1 MGDINMKPSKISMFV
16 LSACILTFSAKRR
29 GNLRST
35 EKNYERIVYDENERR
50 EELENNYDAQ
60 NDIKKEIYDLDMRL
74 SEAQIDIDNTEKEI
88 LDVLMEIDEAREKL
102 EEAEEKRQSL
112 NERASDRLRFIYEN
126 GELDPLEIAGECG
139 SISDY
144 ARYRQYAEDIMKYDA
159 ELLEE
164 LKANEECL
172 REELERI
179 EERSEAKTALE
190 KFKTEKEFE
199 MAVMYE
205 EKNRLLEEYRQDA
218 KRAEKELAE
227 LEEAADK
234 VYDIIVNIEKNKEF
248 VDTYTGGELEWPVEG
263 RYYVSSGYVGRISP
277 VGNGYEFHTG
287 IDIPAPEG
295 YEIRAAEDG
304 TVINAGWINGYGNT
318 VIIDHG
324 GGISTLYA
332 HNSSVEVENGQ
343 SVHRGD
349 VIALCG
355 STGYATGSHCHF
367 EVRVNGEH
375 TDPWEY
381 LKRDRE

>member
-1 MGDINMKPSKISMFV
+1 MKPSKISMFV
-16 LSACILTFSAKRR
+16 LSACMLTFSVNAGELEEYR
-29 GNLRST
+29 
-35 EKNYERIVYDENERR
+35 KNYERIVYDENERR

-126 GELDPLEIAGECG
+126 GELDPLELAGECG

>member
-1 MGDINMKPSKISMFV
+1 MKPSKISMFV
-16 LSACILTFSAKRR
+16 LSACILTFSVNAGELEEYR
-29 GNLRST
+29 
-35 EKNYERIVYDENERR
+35 KNYERIVYDENERR

>member
-16 LSACILTFSAKRR
+16 LSACILTFSANAGELEEYR
-29 GNLRST
+29 
-35 EKNYERIVYDENERR
+35 KNYERIVYDENERR

-304 TVINAGWINGYGNT
+304 IVINAGWINSYGNT

>member
-16 LSACILTFSAKRR
+16 LSACILTFSANAGELEEYR
-29 GNLRST
+29 
-35 EKNYERIVYDENERR
+35 KNYERIVYDENERR
-50 EELENNYDAQ
+50 KELENNYDAQ

-263 RYYVSSGYVGRISP
+263 RYYISSGYVGRISP

>member
-1 MGDINMKPSKISMFV
+1 MKPSKISMFV
-16 LSACILTFSAKRR
+16 LSACMLTFSVNAGELEEYR
-29 GNLRST
+29 
-35 EKNYERIVYDENERR
+35 KNYERIVYDENERR

-102 EEAEEKRQSL
+102 EEAEEKRQNL

-295 YEIRAAEDG
+295 YEIRAAEYG

>member
-16 LSACILTFSAKRR
+16 LSACMLTFSVNAGELEEYR
-29 GNLRST
+29 
-35 EKNYERIVYDENERR
+35 KNYERIVYDENERR

-102 EEAEEKRQSL
+102 EEAEEKRQNL

>member
-16 LSACILTFSAKRR
+16 LSACILTFSANAGELEEYR
-29 GNLRST
+29 
-35 EKNYERIVYDENERR
+35 KNYERIVYDENERR

>member
-1 MGDINMKPSKISMFV
+1 MKPSKISMFV
-16 LSACILTFSAKRR
+16 LSACILTFSVNAGELEEYR
-29 GNLRST
+29 
-35 EKNYERIVYDENERR
+35 KNYERIVYDENERR

-102 EEAEEKRQSL
+102 EEAEEKRQNL

-304 TVINAGWINGYGNT
+304 NVINAGWINGYGNT

>member
-1 MGDINMKPSKISMFV
+1 MKPSKISMFV
-16 LSACILTFSAKRR
+16 LSACILTFSVNAGELEEYR
-29 GNLRST
+29 
-35 EKNYERIVYDENERR
+35 KNYERIVYDENERR
-50 EELENNYDAQ
+50 KELENNYDAQ

-112 NERASDRLRFIYEN
+112 NERASDRLGFIYEN

>member
-1 MGDINMKPSKISMFV
+1 MKPSKISMFV
-16 LSACILTFSAKRR
+16 LSACILTFSVNAGELEEYRK
-29 GNLRST
+29 
-35 EKNYERIVYDENERR
+35 KYERIVYDENERR

>member
-1 MGDINMKPSKISMFV
+1 MKPSKISMFV
-16 LSACILTFSAKRR
+16 LSACILTFSVNAGELEEYR
-29 GNLRST
+29 
-35 EKNYERIVYDENERR
+35 KNYERIVYDENERR
-50 EELENNYDAQ
+50 KELENNYDAQ

-126 GELDPLEIAGECG
+126 GELDPLELAGECG

>member
-16 LSACILTFSAKRR
+16 LSACILTFSVNAGELEEYR
-29 GNLRST
+29 
-35 EKNYERIVYDENERR
+35 KNYERIVYDENERR

>member
-16 LSACILTFSAKRR
+16 LSACLTFSANAGELEEYR
-29 GNLRST
+29 
-35 EKNYERIVYDENERR
+35 KNYERIVYDENERR

-88 LDVLMEIDEAREKL
+88 LDVLMEIDEARKKL

>member
-1 MGDINMKPSKISMFV
+1 MKPSKISMFV
-16 LSACILTFSAKRR
+16 LSACILTFSANAGELEEYR
-29 GNLRST
+29 
-35 EKNYERIVYDENERR
+35 KNYERIVYDENERR
-50 EELENNYDAQ
+50 KALENNYDAQ

-88 LDVLMEIDEAREKL
+88 LDVLMEIDEARKKL

>member
-1 MGDINMKPSKISMFV
+1 MKPSKISMFV
-16 LSACILTFSAKRR
+16 LSACILTFSANAGELEEYR
-29 GNLRST
+29 
-35 EKNYERIVYDENERR
+35 KNYERIVYDENERR

-88 LDVLMEIDEAREKL
+88 LDVLMEIDDAREKL

>member
-1 MGDINMKPSKISMFV
+1 MKPSKISMFV
-16 LSACILTFSAKRR
+16 LSACILTFSVNAGELEEYR
-29 GNLRST
+29 
-35 EKNYERIVYDENERR
+35 KNYERIVYEENERR
-50 EELENNYDAQ
+50 AELENNYDAQ

-332 HNSSVEVENGQ
+332 HNSSVEIENGQ

>member
-16 LSACILTFSAKRR
+16 LSACILTFSVNAGELEEYR
-29 GNLRST
+29 
-35 EKNYERIVYDENERR
+35 KNYERIVYDENERR
-50 EELENNYDAQ
+50 KELENNYDAQ

-159 ELLEE
+159 ELLED

-343 SVHRGD
+343 SVYRGD

>member
-16 LSACILTFSAKRR
+16 LSACILTFSVNAGELEEYR
-29 GNLRST
+29 
-35 EKNYERIVYDENERR
+35 KNYERIVYDENERR
-50 EELENNYDAQ
+50 KELENNYDAQ

-88 LDVLMEIDEAREKL
+88 LDVLMEIDDAREKL

>member
-16 LSACILTFSAKRR
+16 LSACILTFSANAGELEEYR
-29 GNLRST
+29 
-35 EKNYERIVYDENERR
+35 KNYERIVYDENERR
-50 EELENNYDAQ
+50 KELENNYDAQ

-88 LDVLMEIDEAREKL
+88 LDVLMEIDEARKKL

>member
-1 MGDINMKPSKISMFV
+1 MKPSKISMFV
-16 LSACILTFSAKRR
+16 LSACILTFSANAGELEEYR
-29 GNLRST
+29 
-35 EKNYERIVYDENERR
+35 KNYERIVYDENERR

-88 LDVLMEIDEAREKL
+88 LDVLMEIDEARKKL

-139 SISDY
+139 SISNY

>member
-1 MGDINMKPSKISMFV
+1 MKPSKISMFV
-16 LSACILTFSAKRR
+16 LSACILTFSANAGELEEYR
-29 GNLRST
+29 
-35 EKNYERIVYDENERR
+35 KNYERIVYDENERR

-248 VDTYTGGELEWPVEG
+248 VDTYTGGELEWPVEW

-332 HNSSVEVENGQ
+332 HNSSVEIENGQ

>member
-16 LSACILTFSAKRR
+16 LSACILTFSVNAGELEEHR
-29 GNLRST
+29 
-35 EKNYERIVYDENERR
+35 KNYERIVYDENERR
-50 EELENNYDAQ
+50 KELENNYDAQ

-263 RYYVSSGYVGRISP
+263 RHYVSSGYVGRISP

>member
-1 MGDINMKPSKISMFV
+1 MKPSKISMFV
-16 LSACILTFSAKRR
+16 LSACILTFSANAGELEEYR
-29 GNLRST
+29 
-35 EKNYERIVYDENERR
+35 KNYERIVYDENERR
-50 EELENNYDAQ
+50 KALENNYDAQ

-88 LDVLMEIDEAREKL
+88 LDVLMEIDEARKKL

-343 SVHRGD
+343 SIHRGD

>member
-1 MGDINMKPSKISMFV
+1 MKPSKISMFV
-16 LSACILTFSAKRR
+16 LSACLTFSVNAGELEEYR
-29 GNLRST
+29 
-35 EKNYERIVYDENERR
+35 KNYERIVYDENERR

-159 ELLEE
+159 ELLEG

>member
-16 LSACILTFSAKRR
+16 LSACILTFSANAVELEEYR
-29 GNLRST
+29 
-35 EKNYERIVYDENERR
+35 KNYERIVYDENERR

>member
-1 MGDINMKPSKISMFV
+1 MKPSKISMFV
-16 LSACILTFSAKRR
+16 LSACILTFSVNAGELEEYR
-29 GNLRST
+29 
-35 EKNYERIVYDENERR
+35 KNYERIVYDENERR

-88 LDVLMEIDEAREKL
+88 LDVLMEIDEARKKL

>member
-1 MGDINMKPSKISMFV
+1 MKPSKISMFV
-16 LSACILTFSAKRR
+16 LSACILTFSVNAGELEEYR
-29 GNLRST
+29 
-35 EKNYERIVYDENERR
+35 KNYERIVYDENERR
-50 EELENNYDAQ
+50 KELENNYDAQ

-179 EERSEAKTALE
+179 EERSESKTALE

>member
-1 MGDINMKPSKISMFV
+1 MKPSKISMFV
-16 LSACILTFSAKRR
+16 LSACMLTFSVNAGELEEYR
-29 GNLRST
+29 
-35 EKNYERIVYDENERR
+35 KNYERIVYDENERR

-88 LDVLMEIDEAREKL
+88 LDVLMEIDEARKKL